1 MDEQRNQELQDKTAG
16 MDSKRLEEFKTAF
29 VFGYNFLSEG
39 DNFKT
44 LVKHA
49 TENNPAEALSV
60 YIVNLTN
67 VIIEEYGFTDAEILF
82 YTATSLLSDAVDRLR
97 EKGVEV
103 SDQDLEI
110 AISKGIEGVLLQNPE
125 VAQDA
130 SQNPNLAKH
139 IPDEVK
145 QGAQKQ
151 LPEEG
156 LLLDAQQAQG
166 VPVEQQQQ
174 VPQGEPEMPPELAQE
189 INQNG

>member
-39 DNFKT
+39 NNFQT
-44 LVKHA
+44 LMKHA
-49 TENNPAEALSV
+49 TEHNPAEALST
-60 YIVNLTN
+60 YIVNIIN
-67 VIIEEYGFTDAEILF
+67 VIIKEYGFSDAEILF

-103 SDQDLEI
+103 SDQDLET
-110 AISKGIEGVLLQNPE
+110 AISKGIEGVLMQNPK
-125 VAQDA
+125 VVQDA
-130 SQNPNLAKH
+130 SKNPNLAKH

-145 QGAQKQ
+145 QGAQEQ

-156 LLLDAQQAQG
+156 LLLDAQQ
-166 VPVEQQQQ
+166 QQI
-174 VPQGEPEMPPELAQE
+174 PQGEPEMPPELAQE
-189 INQNG
+189 INPNG